1 MPYRRPSDTEI
12 VDAIKEALRRHGII
26 NSQKKMRELVLKELH
41 RHDPDYSVGEVR
53 VRKLAI
59 RNHLATVVT
68 KGRSSKEKTVAN
80 ACPVCNGKMRRTK
93 NLNLYGGTVNMGYKC
108 EACGYWTGIKKRVP
122 SLYVFEPR

>member
-12 VDAIKEALRRHGII
+12 VDAIKDALRRHGIV
-26 NSQKKMRELVLKELH
+26 NSQRKMRDLVLKELH
-41 RHDPDYSVGEVR
+41 RHDPDYSVSEVR

-59 RNHLATVVT
+59 RNRLATVVT

-93 NLNLYGGTVNMGYKC
+93 NLNLYGGTVNMGYNC
-108 EACGYWTGIKKRVP
+108 EECGYWTGMKRRVP

>member
-12 VDAIKEALRRHGII
+12 VDAIKEALRRHGIV
-26 NSQKKMRELVLKELH
+26 NSQRKMRELVLKELH

-59 RNHLATVVT
+59 KNRLAKVVT

-108 EACGYWTGIKKRVP
+108 EACGYWTGIKRRVP